1 MLHYQDLIFCQTSI
15 TLAPKNV
22 RMCIACTYIPY
33 MYVYSSICTATWAT
47 PCWPGAS
54 LRSLIHLLLMKN
66 MWSRTFLNH
75 WTWPVLDL
83 NLPIGTLCVTCM
95 HKALSCVK
103 FKHIVWDGIGRSS
116 TTIGKFPWNY
126 TMLYIMSGTQSKPYT
141 SSVTVLNSTTINTKN
156 VDKIVKSITQACDSV
171 MTMLHFPALIPI

>member
-1 MLHYQDLIFCQTSI
+1 MITLKMFHFQDLIFCQTSI

-156 VDKIVKSITQACDSV
+156 VDKNG
-171 MTMLHFPALIPI
+171 